1 MALNLRNDL
10 IKASKIHFEA
20 HIEKHR
26 INVENLLNNSQGVAE
41 HADIMDTIEKELQVI
56 AEYDDKLN
64 VLKKIGLV
72 HRIPEAPVDKKHKKL
87 AISVQVAFEK
97 GNVIGYASIHYIK
110 KITRKS
116 GIIEDVVVKENQ
128 RGKGIGKLL
137 VNNLIEKAKKN
148 NCDKII
154 LSSSEKNLKFYQKL
168 GFQKNEFEMIMR
180 I

>member
-1 MALNLRNDL
+1 MISIESLNKSHSTDVVKIL
-10 IKASKIHFEA
+10 IDSFSK
-20 HIEKHR
+20 
-26 INVENLLNNSQGVAE
+26 N
-41 HADIMDTIEKELQVI
+41 
-56 AEYDDKLN
+56 YD
-64 VLKKIGLV
+64 KKINES
-72 HRIPEAPVDKKHKKL
+72 IFSSDEVDG
-87 AISVQVAFEK
+87 IVALEK
-97 GNVIGYASIHYIK
+97 GNVLGYASIHYIK

-128 RGKGIGKLL
+128 RGKVIGKLL

>member
-1 MALNLRNDL
+1 M
-10 IKASKIHFEA
+10 I
-20 HIEKHR
+20 
-26 INVENLLNNSQGVAE
+26 
-41 HADIMDTIEKELQVI
+41 TIESLDKSHSTDVVKILI
-56 AEYDDKLN
+56 DSFSKNYD
-64 VLKKIGLV
+64 KKINES
-72 HRIPEAPVDKKHKKL
+72 IFSSDEVDG
-87 AISVQVAFEK
+87 IVALEK
-97 GNVIGYASIHYIK
+97 GNVLGYASIHYIK

-154 LSSSEKNLKFYQKL
+154 LSSSKKNLKFYQKL

>member
-1 MALNLRNDL
+1 M
-10 IKASKIHFEA
+10 I
-20 HIEKHR
+20 
-26 INVENLLNNSQGVAE
+26 
-41 HADIMDTIEKELQVI
+41 TIESLDKSHSTDVVKILI
-56 AEYDDKLN
+56 DSFSKNYD
-64 VLKKIGLV
+64 KKINES
-72 HRIPEAPVDKKHKKL
+72 IFSSDEVDGIVAL
-87 AISVQVAFEK
+87 EDGSVL
-97 GNVIGYASIHYIK
+97 GYASIHYIK

-148 NCDKII
+148 NCDKIV

>member
-1 MALNLRNDL
+1 MIIIESLDKSHSTDVVKIL
-10 IKASKIHFEA
+10 IDSFSK
-20 HIEKHR
+20 
-26 INVENLLNNSQGVAE
+26 N
-41 HADIMDTIEKELQVI
+41 
-56 AEYDDKLN
+56 YD
-64 VLKKIGLV
+64 KKINES
-72 HRIPEAPVDKKHKKL
+72 IFSSDEVDG
-87 AISVQVAFEK
+87 IVALEK
-97 GNVIGYASIHYIK
+97 GNVLGYASIHYIN

-116 GIIEDVVVKENQ
+116 GIIEDVVVKEDQ

>member
-1 MALNLRNDL
+1 M
-10 IKASKIHFEA
+10 I
-20 HIEKHR
+20 
-26 INVENLLNNSQGVAE
+26 
-41 HADIMDTIEKELQVI
+41 TIESLDKSHSTDVVKILI
-56 AEYDDKLN
+56 DSFSKNYD
-64 VLKKIGLV
+64 KKINESIFSSDELDG
-72 HRIPEAPVDKKHKKL
+72 I
-87 AISVQVAFEK
+87 VALEK

-137 VNNLIEKAKKN
+137 VSNLIEKAKKN

>member
-1 MALNLRNDL
+1 MITIKSLDKSHSSDVVNIL
-10 IKASKIHFEA
+10 IDSFSNNYDKE
-20 HIEKHR
+20 
-26 INVENLLNNSQGVAE
+26 INESIFYSDEVDGIVAME
-41 HADIMDTIEKELQVI
+41 EG
-56 AEYDDKLN
+56 N
-64 VLKKIGLV
+64 VL
-72 HRIPEAPVDKKHKKL
+72 
-87 AISVQVAFEK
+87 
-97 GNVIGYASIHYIK
+97 GYASIHYIK

-137 VNNLIEKAKKN
+137 VKNLIEKAKKN

-154 LSSSEKNLKFYQKL
+154 LSSSEKNLKFYEKL

>member
-1 MALNLRNDL
+1 MITIKSLEKSHSSDVVNIL
-10 IKASKIHFEA
+10 IDSFSNNYDKE
-20 HIEKHR
+20 
-26 INVENLLNNSQGVAE
+26 INESIFSSDEVDGIVAME
-41 HADIMDTIEKELQVI
+41 EGDIL
-56 AEYDDKLN
+56 
-64 VLKKIGLV
+64 
-72 HRIPEAPVDKKHKKL
+72 
-87 AISVQVAFEK
+87 
-97 GNVIGYASIHYIK
+97 GYASIHYLK

-137 VNNLIEKAKKN
+137 VKNLIEKAKKN

-154 LSSSEKNLKFYQKL
+154 LSSSEKNLNFYKKL

>member
-1 MALNLRNDL
+1 MITIKSLDKSHSTDVIKIL
-10 IKASKIHFEA
+10 IDSFSK
-20 HIEKHR
+20 
-26 INVENLLNNSQGVAE
+26 N
-41 HADIMDTIEKELQVI
+41 
-56 AEYDDKLN
+56 YD
-64 VLKKIGLV
+64 KKINES
-72 HRIPEAPVDKKHKKL
+72 IFSSNEVDG
-87 AISVQVAFEK
+87 IVALEK

>member
-1 MALNLRNDL
+1 M
-10 IKASKIHFEA
+10 I
-20 HIEKHR
+20 
-26 INVENLLNNSQGVAE
+26 
-41 HADIMDTIEKELQVI
+41 TIESLDKSHSTDVVKILI
-56 AEYDDKLN
+56 DSFSKNYD
-64 VLKKIGLV
+64 KKINES
-72 HRIPEAPVDKKHKKL
+72 IFSSDEVDG
-87 AISVQVAFEK
+87 IVALEK
-97 GNVIGYASIHYIK
+97 GNVLGYASIHYIK

-116 GIIEDVVVKENQ
+116 GVIEDVVVKEDQ

>member
-1 MALNLRNDL
+1 M
-10 IKASKIHFEA
+10 I
-20 HIEKHR
+20 
-26 INVENLLNNSQGVAE
+26 
-41 HADIMDTIEKELQVI
+41 TIESLDKSHSTDVVKILI
-56 AEYDDKLN
+56 DSFSKNYD
-64 VLKKIGLV
+64 KKINES
-72 HRIPEAPVDKKHKKL
+72 IFSSDEVDG
-87 AISVQVAFEK
+87 IVALEK

-110 KITRKS
+110 KINRKS

-137 VNNLIEKAKKN
+137 VKNLIEKAKKN
-148 NCDKII
+148 DCDKII

>member
-1 MALNLRNDL
+1 MTTIKSLDKSHSTDVIKIL
-10 IKASKIHFEA
+10 IDSFSK
-20 HIEKHR
+20 
-26 INVENLLNNSQGVAE
+26 N
-41 HADIMDTIEKELQVI
+41 
-56 AEYDDKLN
+56 YD
-64 VLKKIGLV
+64 KKINES
-72 HRIPEAPVDKKHKKL
+72 IFSSDEVDG
-87 AISVQVAFEK
+87 IVALEK

-116 GIIEDVVVKENQ
+116 GIIEDVVVKENH

>member
-1 MALNLRNDL
+1 MITIKSLDKSHSLEVVKIL
-10 IKASKIHFEA
+10 IDSFSNNYDKE
-20 HIEKHR
+20 
-26 INVENLLNNSQGVAE
+26 INESIFSSDEVDGIVAME
-41 HADIMDTIEKELQVI
+41 EG
-56 AEYDDKLN
+56 N
-64 VLKKIGLV
+64 VL
-72 HRIPEAPVDKKHKKL
+72 
-87 AISVQVAFEK
+87 
-97 GNVIGYASIHYIK
+97 GYASIHYIK

-128 RGKGIGKLL
+128 RGKCIGKLL
-137 VNNLIEKAKKN
+137 VKNLIEKAKKN

>member
-1 MALNLRNDL
+1 MITIKSLEKSHSTDVVKIL
-10 IKASKIHFEA
+10 IDSFSK
-20 HIEKHR
+20 
-26 INVENLLNNSQGVAE
+26 N
-41 HADIMDTIEKELQVI
+41 
-56 AEYDDKLN
+56 YD
-64 VLKKIGLV
+64 KKINES
-72 HRIPEAPVDKKHKKL
+72 IFSSDEVDG
-87 AISVQVAFEK
+87 IVALEK

-148 NCDKII
+148 KSDKII

>member
-1 MALNLRNDL
+1 MITIVSLDKSHSTDVVKIL
-10 IKASKIHFEA
+10 IDSFSK
-20 HIEKHR
+20 
-26 INVENLLNNSQGVAE
+26 N
-41 HADIMDTIEKELQVI
+41 
-56 AEYDDKLN
+56 YD
-64 VLKKIGLV
+64 KKINES
-72 HRIPEAPVDKKHKKL
+72 IFSSDEVDG
-87 AISVQVAFEK
+87 IVALEK
-97 GNVIGYASIHYIK
+97 GNVLGYASIHYIK

>member
-1 MALNLRNDL
+1 M
-10 IKASKIHFEA
+10 I
-20 HIEKHR
+20 
-26 INVENLLNNSQGVAE
+26 
-41 HADIMDTIEKELQVI
+41 TIESLDKSHSTDVVKILI
-56 AEYDDKLN
+56 DSFSKNYD
-64 VLKKIGLV
+64 KKINES
-72 HRIPEAPVDKKHKKL
+72 IFSSDEVDG
-87 AISVQVAFEK
+87 IVALEK
-97 GNVIGYASIHYIK
+97 GNVLGYASIHYIN

-137 VNNLIEKAKKN
+137 VNNLIEKAKNN

>member
-1 MALNLRNDL
+1 MITIKNLDKSHSSDVVNIL
-10 IKASKIHFEA
+10 IDSFSDNYDKE
-20 HIEKHR
+20 
-26 INVENLLNNSQGVAE
+26 INESIFSSDEVDGIVAME
-41 HADIMDTIEKELQVI
+41 EG
-56 AEYDDKLN
+56 N
-64 VLKKIGLV
+64 VL
-72 HRIPEAPVDKKHKKL
+72 
-87 AISVQVAFEK
+87 
-97 GNVIGYASIHYIK
+97 GYASIHYIK

-137 VNNLIEKAKKN
+137 VKNLIEKAKKN

>member
-1 MALNLRNDL
+1 M
-10 IKASKIHFEA
+10 I
-20 HIEKHR
+20 
-26 INVENLLNNSQGVAE
+26 
-41 HADIMDTIEKELQVI
+41 TIESLNKSHSTDVVKILI
-56 AEYDDKLN
+56 DSFSKNYD
-64 VLKKIGLV
+64 KKINES
-72 HRIPEAPVDKKHKKL
+72 IFSSDEVDG
-87 AISVQVAFEK
+87 IVALEK
-97 GNVIGYASIHYIK
+97 GNVLGYASIHYIK

-154 LSSSEKNLKFYQKL
+154 LSSSEKNLKFYEKL

>member
-1 MALNLRNDL
+1 MITIKSLDRSHSSDVVNIL
-10 IKASKIHFEA
+10 IDSFSNNYDKE
-20 HIEKHR
+20 
-26 INVENLLNNSQGVAE
+26 INESIFSSDEVDGIVAME
-41 HADIMDTIEKELQVI
+41 EG
-56 AEYDDKLN
+56 N
-64 VLKKIGLV
+64 VL
-72 HRIPEAPVDKKHKKL
+72 
-87 AISVQVAFEK
+87 
-97 GNVIGYASIHYIK
+97 GYASIHYIK

-137 VNNLIEKAKKN
+137 VKNLIEKAKKN

-154 LSSSEKNLKFYQKL
+154 LSSSEKNLKFYEKL

>member
-1 MALNLRNDL
+1 M
-10 IKASKIHFEA
+10 I
-20 HIEKHR
+20 
-26 INVENLLNNSQGVAE
+26 
-41 HADIMDTIEKELQVI
+41 TIESLDKSHSTDVVKILI
-56 AEYDDKLN
+56 DSFSKNYD
-64 VLKKIGLV
+64 KKINES
-72 HRIPEAPVDKKHKKL
+72 IFSSDEVDC
-87 AISVQVAFEK
+87 IVALEK
-97 GNVIGYASIHYIK
+97 GNVLGYASIHYIN

-137 VNNLIEKAKKN
+137 VNTLIEKAKKN

>member
-1 MALNLRNDL
+1 M
-10 IKASKIHFEA
+10 I
-20 HIEKHR
+20 
-26 INVENLLNNSQGVAE
+26 
-41 HADIMDTIEKELQVI
+41 TIESLDKSHSTDVVKILI
-56 AEYDDKLN
+56 DSFSKNYD
-64 VLKKIGLV
+64 KKINES
-72 HRIPEAPVDKKHKKL
+72 IFSSDDVDG
-87 AISVQVAFEK
+87 IVALEK
-97 GNVIGYASIHYIK
+97 GNVLGYASIHYIK

>member
-1 MALNLRNDL
+1 MITIKSLDKSHSTDVIKIL
-10 IKASKIHFEA
+10 IDSFSK
-20 HIEKHR
+20 
-26 INVENLLNNSQGVAE
+26 N
-41 HADIMDTIEKELQVI
+41 
-56 AEYDDKLN
+56 YD
-64 VLKKIGLV
+64 KKINES
-72 HRIPEAPVDKKHKKL
+72 IFSSDEVDG
-87 AISVQVAFEK
+87 IVALEK

-137 VNNLIEKAKKN
+137 VNNMIEKAKKN

-168 GFQKNEFEMIMR
+168 GFQKHEFEMIMR

>member
-1 MALNLRNDL
+1 M
-10 IKASKIHFEA
+10 I
-20 HIEKHR
+20 
-26 INVENLLNNSQGVAE
+26 
-41 HADIMDTIEKELQVI
+41 TIESLDKSHSTDVI
-56 AEYDDKLN
+56 KILIDSFSKNYD
-64 VLKKIGLV
+64 KKINES
-72 HRIPEAPVDKKHKKL
+72 IFSSDEVDG
-87 AISVQVAFEK
+87 IVALEK
-97 GNVIGYASIHYIK
+97 GNVLGYASIHYIK

>member
-1 MALNLRNDL
+1 M
-10 IKASKIHFEA
+10 I
-20 HIEKHR
+20 
-26 INVENLLNNSQGVAE
+26 
-41 HADIMDTIEKELQVI
+41 TIESLDKSHSTGVVKILI
-56 AEYDDKLN
+56 DSFSKNYD
-64 VLKKIGLV
+64 KKINES
-72 HRIPEAPVDKKHKKL
+72 IFSSDEVDG
-87 AISVQVAFEK
+87 IVALEK
-97 GNVIGYASIHYIK
+97 GNVLGYASIHYIK

>member
-1 MALNLRNDL
+1 M
-10 IKASKIHFEA
+10 I
-20 HIEKHR
+20 
-26 INVENLLNNSQGVAE
+26 
-41 HADIMDTIEKELQVI
+41 TIESLNKSHSKDVVKILI
-56 AEYDDKLN
+56 DSFSKNYD
-64 VLKKIGLV
+64 KKINES
-72 HRIPEAPVDKKHKKL
+72 IFSSDEVDG
-87 AISVQVAFEK
+87 IVALEK

>member
-1 MALNLRNDL
+1 MITIKSLDKSHSSDVVNIL
-10 IKASKIHFEA
+10 IDSFS
-20 HIEKHR
+20 
-26 INVENLLNNSQGVAE
+26 NNY
-41 HADIMDTIEKELQVI
+41 DKELNESIFSSDEVDGI
-56 AEYDDKLN
+56 VAMEEGN
-64 VLKKIGLV
+64 VL
-72 HRIPEAPVDKKHKKL
+72 
-87 AISVQVAFEK
+87 
-97 GNVIGYASIHYIK
+97 GYASIHYIK

-137 VNNLIEKAKKN
+137 VKNLIEKAKKN

-154 LSSSEKNLKFYQKL
+154 LSSSEKNIKFYEKL